1 MALFDIGRILSRT
14 VINTPLLST
23 LHRFFMAAAPKNFS
37 SFPTKILPLNCS
49 QLATSR
55 PRVTRN
61 NEATLVNEPD
71 AQRDNP
77 LIEFALSHSF
87 GNRPV
92 IRRIDFFFSS
102 PSSSS
107 TFSTNFSPSFK
118 SLSSLWLQI
127 NLLPTSQ
134 FFQEK
139 NLFQNF
145 PSSFENDLRHR
156 ATCVCV

>member
-49 QLATSR
+49 QLATS
-55 PRVTRN
+55 PRVARN

-92 IRRIDFFFSS
+92 IRRIDFFFFFPPPLPLFRPIFHPRSNLS
-102 PSSSS
+102 PPCGCKLIYYQRA
-107 TFSTNFSPSFK
+107 NFSKRKISFK
-118 SLSSLWLQI
+118 
-127 NLLPTSQ
+127 T
-134 FFQEK
+134 F
-139 NLFQNF
+139 
-145 PSSFENDLRHR
+145 LRVLKM
-156 ATCVCV
+156 TCVIVQPVCVCV

>member
-49 QLATSR
+49 QLATS

-92 IRRIDFFFSS
+92 IRRIDFFLIFHPRSNLS
-102 PSSSS
+102 PPCGCKLIYYQRA
-107 TFSTNFSPSFK
+107 NFSKRKISFK
-118 SLSSLWLQI
+118 
-127 NLLPTSQ
+127 T
-134 FFQEK
+134 F
-139 NLFQNF
+139 
-145 PSSFENDLRHR
+145 LRVLKM
-156 ATCVCV
+156 TCVIVQPVCVCV